1 MTILLGQLAHSPA
14 DIFRKLLID
23 KNFGSAQGA
32 SLAWPITADTE
43 LDLPDN
49 FICVT
54 NTVGETY
61 GRIQVTG
68 EQPEHF
74 GIQVKTRGSLPYDC
88 WNKMNAIC
96 VAMDQSL
103 SFNVVNLP
111 PIASIAASQ
120 YRIGAIT
127 RKGGVL
133 SVGREQGASKRFI
146 YTLNAVFVCHQL
158 S

>member
-1 MTILLGQLAHSPA
+1 MSVLLGRLNHSPA
-14 DIFRKLLID
+14 DIFRHLLINHNLGTEWVYNVPTD
-23 KNFGSAQGA
+23 
-32 SLAWPITADTE
+32 WPITADTE

-54 NTVGETY
+54 NTTGELH

-74 GIQVKTRGSLPYDC
+74 GIQIKARSSIPNELGG
-88 WNKMNAIC
+88 WNKLNDIA
-96 VAMDQSL
+96 VAMDQTL
-103 SFNVVNLP
+103 SHTAVNVVGTHH
-111 PIASIAASQ
+111 
-120 YRIGAIT
+120 YVVGAIT
-127 RKGGVL
+127 RKGGIL